1 MLSTRAIPLAQ
12 ISDPEMLI
20 RRIVY
25 PYPLHLL
32 LLLFFSIY
40 HGYGQHTNNLRAY
53 LNDETKEIEITQEFT
68 YRNSS
73 QDTLNAIYFN
83 DWAHAYS
90 NKNTA
95 LAKRFAEEF
104 RKSLH
109 LAKEKDRGSTSV
121 LSTVDE
127 DFRQIQWKRTRGRD
141 IIRME
146 LNKELLPG
154 DSIKFYLAYN
164 VKLPPDRYTPY
175 GFNSQGDYYLKD
187 WYLTPAVYKDE
198 WQLYSN
204 KNLEDLYTD
213 NADTQIVFT
222 YPDTLNL
229 GTNYSETNVANYNSE
244 KVATLD
250 GINRK
255 SCDIILNTRK
265 KFTKHVTPH
274 LIVVTDLSAGKYD
287 EISQALS
294 MNRIADFMHEKLGD
308 FPYEQLLVSETDLNK
323 NPIYGLNQ
331 LPRFIRP
338 YSEKFQFEMK
348 FLKTA
353 LISYVRESLF
363 LNPRKEKWVSDALV
377 NYLMISYVE
386 EYYPDQKLLGKLAD
400 IWGVRS
406 FHLAKMDF
414 NEQYAF
420 FNMFAAR
427 KNLDQSLIT
436 SNDSLIKFNQ
446 KIANTYKAG
455 LGLAYLAAYLG
466 KDRIDKSVKEYY
478 ETYKLKPVSA
488 DDFINVLKKNSD
500 RDIDWFK
507 DTYVSTSDRIDF
519 KIRNVIKTDDSLYVT
534 LKNKTG
540 TNVPISLFG
549 IRNDSVVARYWYAD
563 IEDEQEVVI
572 PRNRERRLVLNYD
585 QNIPEIN
592 QRDNWKSLRG
602 FFSSN
607 RKLKFQFFKDT
618 EDPYYNQIFYVPVL
632 GFNIYDGLT
641 LGMRLTNKTLLE
653 RPFIWDFAPS
663 YGLRE
668 KALVGYGRFNYRNY
682 HAKSGYYVTNYS
694 IRGST
699 FHFQENS
706 RYSTITPSISFGWR
720 PDDLISNERKSLF
733 LRYVNVFRDVDP
745 NLELETDPDYSVF
758 NVRYNHSNNGIIE
771 YFSWFL
777 DGQYAGDFSK
787 LAFNMEYRKL
797 FENNMQL
804 NMRVFAGK
812 FLKNDTNSDFFSF
825 ALDRPT
831 DYLFDYSYIG
841 RSEDSG
847 IWSQQIIIAEGGFK
861 SQLPDPFAD
870 DWLATAN
877 ASVSLW
883 RWIEAY
889 GDIGFIKNKGESSRF
904 VYDSGIRLNLVT
916 DFFELYFPVYSN
928 LGWEIAQPDYAEKI
942 RFIVTLSP
950 KTLLGLFTRKWF

>member
-1 MLSTRAIPLAQ
+1 
-12 ISDPEMLI
+12 MLI
-20 RRIVY
+20 RRFANSY
-25 PYPLHLL
+25 LCC
-32 LLLFFSIY
+32 LLFLILFSVNES
-40 HGYGQHTNNLRAY
+40 YGQHTNMLNAY
-53 LNDETKEIEITQEFT
+53 LDDNSKEIEITQEFT

-73 QDTLNAIYFN
+73 QDSLTAIYFN

-95 LAKRFAEEF
+95 LAERFADEF
-104 RKSLH
+104 RRSLH
-109 LAKEKDRGSTSV
+109 LAKDKDRGSTEV
-121 LSTVDE
+121 LSAVDQ
-127 DFRQIQWKRTRGRD
+127 DFRQVRWRRTRGRD
-141 IIRME
+141 IIKME
-146 LNKELLPG
+146 LNQALAPG
-154 DSIKFYLAYN
+154 DSIKFYLAYK

-175 GFNSQGDYYLKD
+175 GYSNRGDYYLKD
-187 WYLTPAVYKDE
+187 WYLTPAVYDGDWE
-198 WQLYSN
+198 LYSN

-213 NADTQIVFT
+213 NTDTQISFT
-222 YPDTLNL
+222 YPDSLFL
-229 GTNYSETNVANYNSE
+229 GTNFNEVNITEYPTELE
-244 KVATLD
+244 ATLN
-250 GINRK
+250 GRNRK
-255 SCDIILNTRK
+255 NCDIILNSRQ
-265 KFTKHVTPH
+265 KFKKHVTPH
-274 LIVVTDLSAGKYD
+274 LIVVTDLNEAKYD
-287 EISQALS
+287 EIAQALS
-294 MNRIADFMHEKLGD
+294 MNRITDFIHDNLGD

-323 NPIYGLNQ
+323 NPLYGLNQ

-338 YSEKFQFEMK
+338 YGEQFQFEMK

-353 LISYVRESLF
+353 LISFVRETLF
-363 LNPRKEKWVSDALV
+363 LNPRKEKWVSDAIV

-386 EYYPDQKLLGKLAD
+386 KYYPDQKLLGKLSD
-400 IWGVRS
+400 VWGIRS
-406 FHLAKMDF
+406 FHLAQMDF

-427 KNLDQSLIT
+427 RNVDQSLLT
-436 SNDSLIKFNQ
+436 SNDSLIRFNQ

-466 KDRIDKSVKEYY
+466 KDKIDNSVKEYY
-478 ETYKLKPVSA
+478 NTYKLKPVTSNE
-488 DDFINVLKKNSD
+488 FIDVLKKNSD
-500 RDIDWFK
+500 RDIDWFF

-519 KIRNVIKTDDSLYVT
+519 KIKNVLKTDDSLYVT

-540 TNVPISLFG
+540 TNVPISMFG
-549 IRNDSVVARYWYAD
+549 LRNDSVVSRYWYTD
-563 IEDEQEVVI
+563 IEDEQEVTI
-572 PRNRERRLVLNYD
+572 PRNREQRLVLNYD
-585 QNIPEIN
+585 QKIPEIN

-618 EDPYYNQIFYVPVL
+618 EDPYYNQIFYVPIF

-641 LGMRLTNKTLLE
+641 LGMRFTNKTLLE
-653 RPFIWDFAPS
+653 RPFIWDISPS

-668 KALVGYGRFNYRNY
+668 KALVGSAKFTYRNY
-682 HAKSGYYVTNYS
+682 HAKSGYYVTNYGL
-694 IRGST
+694 RGNT

-706 RYSTITPSISFGWR
+706 RYSTITPSVSFGWR
-720 PDDLISNERKSLF
+720 PDDLISNKRKFLN

-745 NLELETDPDYSVF
+745 SLELETDPDYSVF
-758 NVRYNHSNNGIIE
+758 NVRYNHINNGIIE

-797 FENNMQL
+797 FQNNMQL
-804 NMRVFAGK
+804 NLRFFAGK
-812 FLKNDTNSDFFSF
+812 FLRNDTDSDFFSF

-831 DYLFDYSYIG
+831 DYLFDYGYIG

-870 DWLATAN
+870 DWIATTN
-877 ASVSLW
+877 ASVSIW

-916 DFFELYFPVYSN
+916 DYFELYFPVYSN

-942 RFIVTLSP
+942 RFVVTLSP